1 MTENAG
7 GTPVARRGDDEFEA
21 RLFAMLEA
29 GDAHFPKAALRPALE
44 DAPRT
49 SLLEWLRRHLRLG
62 FPRVFLSAAAA
73 YALALVVSAP
83 VYLALFPRAEDEAAR
98 VSAPANVAP
107 APPAVSSAP
116 RLELGSGPTR
126 ASGPGH
132 ALRLAPGDPFVV
144 LSFLVPIRSGTGVSY
159 AATLEDAS
167 GRVIVAQQPVQSV
180 DTLGNFVLV
189 CRSDL
194 FSSGE
199 YRLTILETSPAR
211 LSSPAAPYRFSFHVS
226 RAQH

>member
-7 GTPVARRGDDEFEA
+7 PTPAARRGDDDFEA
-21 RLFAMLEA
+21 RLFAMLDT
-29 GDAHFPKAALRPALE
+29 GDAAFPKGALRPALE
-44 DAPRT
+44 DAPRA
-49 SLLEWLRRHLRLG
+49 SLLEWLRRHLG
-62 FPRVFLSAAAA
+62 FPRLFLSAAVA

-83 VYLALFPRAEDEAAR
+83 VYLALFPRGEEEPAL
-98 VSAPANVAP
+98 VSAPARVAP
-107 APPAVSSAP
+107 ALPAVASAP

-126 ASGPGH
+126 AAGPAH
-132 ALRLAPGDPFVV
+132 ALVLAPGDPFVV
-144 LSFLVPIRSGTGVSY
+144 LSFLVPIRSGAGISY
-159 AATLEDAS
+159 AATLEDAG
-167 GRVIVAQQPVQSV
+167 GRVLVAQQPVQSV
-180 DTLGNFVLV
+180 DALGNFVLV

-211 LSSPAAPYRFSFHVS
+211 LPSPAAPYRFSFHVS